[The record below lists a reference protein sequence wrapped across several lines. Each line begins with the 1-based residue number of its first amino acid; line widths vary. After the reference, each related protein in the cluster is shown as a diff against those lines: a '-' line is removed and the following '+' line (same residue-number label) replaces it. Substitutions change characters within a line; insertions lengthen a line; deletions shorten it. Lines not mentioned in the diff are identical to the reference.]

1 MRVERF
7 EIQDWEEPQT
17 GLLLAENEEWVLV
30 KHIPVDFVVDGYKL
44 YKKQFILSRSNGAE
58 EQLIERVLKLKNET
72 TALPERF
79 EFQATADVLRWS
91 QREFDLFEFQDED
104 ETELFYGRINRLE
117 KSDLIIDMVLSDG
130 TLELDYDIVFNIDA
144 IRAITFGSDYFNSI
158 RLLYKD
164 EMKK

>member
-58 EQLIERVLKLKNET
+58 EQLIARVLKLKNET

-130 TLELDYDIVFNIDA
+130 TLEIDYDIVFDISA

-158 RLLYKD
+158 RLLYND
-164 EMKK
+164 EMNK

>member
-58 EQLIERVLKLKNET
+58 EQLIARVLKLKNET

>member
-30 KHIPVDFVVDGYKL
+30 KHIPVDFFVDGYKL

-91 QREFDLFEFQDED
+91 EREFDLFEFQDED

-158 RLLYKD
+158 RLLYND
-164 EMKK
+164 EIKK